1 MQVKQDLVH
10 VSSKHPVFFCFVL
23 FLFFQLSG
31 IFQGDTRTS
40 PGEVPLLLGLSAL

>member
-10 VSSKHPVFFCFVL
+10 VSSKHPFFFVCVCV
-23 FLFFQLSG
+23 FFQLSG

-40 PGEVPLLLGLSAL
+40 PGEVPLLLGLPAL

>member
-10 VSSKHPVFFCFVL
+10 VSSKHPVFVCVCVF
-23 FLFFQLSG
+23 FFQLSG

-40 PGEVPLLLGLSAL
+40 PGEVPLLLGLPAL